1 MNRLSAKLASAVQG
15 RLDRVPNRRL
25 AIEENAE
32 WIRNRNSSCT
42 IFRNQRLSAQDI
54 HYISNGLF
62 KQAGERID
70 ILDDPNFDCLS
81 SNNAAGLLIC
91 SDPDLAA
98 ARTEWLSAC

>member
-1 MNRLSAKLASAVQG
+1 MDQKPQFESA
-15 RLDRVPNRRL
+15 P
-25 AIEENAE
+25 
-32 WIRNRNSSCT
+32 SS
-42 IFRNQRLSAQDI
+42 RNQRLSAQDI

-70 ILDDPNFDCLS
+70 ILDDPNFDRLS

-98 ARTEWLSAC
+98 AKTEFNSLVVGLLNKLKGDDFNRATGGQGQ